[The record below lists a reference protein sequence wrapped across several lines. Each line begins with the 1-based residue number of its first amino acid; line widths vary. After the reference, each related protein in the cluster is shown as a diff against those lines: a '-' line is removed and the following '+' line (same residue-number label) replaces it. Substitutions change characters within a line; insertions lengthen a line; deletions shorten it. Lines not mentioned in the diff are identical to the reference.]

1 MLEKYSTVSTDYH
14 DTRTLTL
21 TFRGAEVERI
31 RSLIFEHGENLGMD
45 IDNYLGYYAMFTS
58 GYVRVIYPT
67 KQEAEYA
74 ERVLKLISE

>member
-1 MLEKYSTVSTDYH
+1 MLEKYSTVSMGY
-14 DTRTLTL
+14 RAL

-31 RSLIFEHGENLGMD
+31 RSLIFEHGENLWVI
-45 IDNYLGYYAMFTS
+45 IDNYLGHYAMFTS
-58 GYVRVIYPT
+58 GCMRVTYPT

>member
-1 MLEKYSTVSTDYH
+1 MLEKYSTVSIGH
-14 DTRTLTL
+14 RVL

-31 RSLIFEHGENLGMD
+31 RSLMFEHGENLWMI
-45 IDNYLGYYAMFTS
+45 IDNDSGYYARIGSSDSM
-58 GYVRVIYPT
+58 GGVCPT

>member
-1 MLEKYSTVSTDYH
+1 MLEKYSTVSIGH
-14 DTRTLTL
+14 RVL

-31 RSLIFEHGENLGMD
+31 RSLIFEHGENLWMI
-45 IDNYLGYYAMFTS
+45 IDNYLGHYAMFASDSMGVT
-58 GYVRVIYPT
+58 YPT